1 MFYTHDYDDC
11 YSSINN
17 QTISR
22 QRTSRSCRIEQSS
35 SCCTEHFIDSG
46 ERANSLC
53 TADAANNRILI
64 ATDSQSSVAALS
76 KLEPYPRP
84 HRSKHDAGSFLMLS
98 RGRVTAS
105 PPIQCVYY
113 SHCGVPR
120 NERVDEEADA
130 VRKSTAPDTS
140 RGWIVDTIRLLIL
153 IIIMMMILRLLTII
167 NCDTRL

>member
-105 PPIQCVYY
+105 PPSNVSTTHTVACHATREWTKKLMRYESRRRPTHPEAGWSTLYGY
-113 SHCGVPR
+113 SY
-120 NERVDEEADA
+120 
-130 VRKSTAPDTS
+130 S
-140 RGWIVDTIRLLIL
+140 
-153 IIIMMMILRLLTII
+153 
-167 NCDTRL
+167 